1 MPVFLIW
8 SIVIGLA
15 AGVLS
20 GLFGIGGGIIIVP
33 FLVLVMN
40 YSQQSASGTSLV
52 ALLLPVGLLG
62 VLSYYRAGK
71 IGPTEIKA
79 GLTIACFM
87 FFGTLLGAKLSA
99 RLPEEMLRK
108 GFAIFLVVVAI
119 RLWLTKR

>member
-1 MPVFLIW
+1 MPILFW
-8 SIVIGLA
+8 SMIAGLA

-71 IGPTEIKA
+71 IGPTEFKA
-79 GLTIACFM
+79 GLTVAFFM
-87 FFGTLLGAKLSA
+87 FFGTLLGAKLST
-99 RLPEEMLRK
+99 RLPEELLRK
-108 GFAIFLVVVAI
+108 GFAVFLIFVAV
-119 RLWLTKR
+119 RLWLMKR